1 MKKNNSNGFSMLE
14 MLVATSIMMMVMI
27 AVYSLIISTQRVSL
41 TESMKQETNQEA
53 RALQQLLS
61 DSFKSSGAVL
71 TLLNVPSFLGTTPI
85 FNGVYPLNNNN
96 YTDGVILSAGDQNVV
111 TKTTGPFNYGGTT
124 LNVITTNLPD
134 TTTSAWAVNDLGML
148 IRADGYYV
156 FRVQAVADATSLT
169 VRNTPL
175 YYSGLI
181 KTAGTV
187 HYNDNCSLGNGIY
200 NSGSFVVRLDYFY
213 IFLARDETSGTR
225 SLTLTTD
232 TTGDANFLSNANLA
246 VPVVFNIEDIQ
257 FSYILKDG
265 TVVNPADNSNFLN
278 KTVASVRVFV
288 LHKTERQKHKGSST
302 TKGIVFNKP
311 AMGDRAAITLPVG
324 FFNYIYNEYEIYLR
338 NYTTVY

>member
-1 MKKNNSNGFSMLE
+1 MKRNNSNGFSMIE
-14 MLVATSIMMMVMI
+14 MLVATSIMLIVMI
-27 AVYSLIISTQRVSL
+27 AVTSLIISTQRVSL

-53 RALQQLLS
+53 RALQQLLN
-61 DSFKSSGAVL
+61 DSFKSSGSVL

-85 FNGVYPLNNNN
+85 FNGVYPFNNSN
-96 YTDGVILSAGDQNVV
+96 YADGVILSAGDQNVV
-111 TKTTGPFNYGGTT
+111 TQTTGSFDNGGTT
-124 LNVITTNLPD
+124 LNVLTTNLPD

-148 IRADGYYV
+148 IKANGYYV
-156 FRVQAVADATSLT
+156 FRVTAVAANSLT

-181 KTAGTV
+181 KPAGTV
-187 HYNDNCSLGNGIY
+187 HYNDNCSLGNGTY
-200 NSGSFVVRLDYFY
+200 NNGSFVIRLSYFY
-213 IFLARDETSGTR
+213 IFLARDEANGAR

-232 TTGDANFLSNANLA
+232 TTGAANFLSNADLA
-246 VPVVFNIEDIQ
+246 VPVAFNIEDIQ

-265 TVVNPADNSNFLN
+265 TIVNPADNSNFLN

-302 TKGIVFNKP
+302 TKGIVFDKP

-338 NYTTVY
+338 NYTTVF